1 VNLIIFGP
9 PGAGKGTQSEK
20 LASDFNLFKVSTG
33 DLLRE
38 EIAKKSTLGIKIK
51 EVVDKGSLVSDLII
65 NDLIENLLS
74 QRKYFNRLVFDGY
87 PRTFNQT
94 ISLEDS
100 LKKFKQKI
108 LCVLSLNVDKEVLIK
123 RIIGRI
129 NCSKCGLTFN
139 EFFYPADNKNHHCG
153 SGFLVKRSDDQKSTI
168 EARYETYLKETMPI
182 ISFYK
187 EKNLLHEI
195 NGMDEIT
202 HIYEQIYGIISTLKG

>member
-1 VNLIIFGP
+1 MNLIIFGP

-20 LASDFNLFKVSTG
+20 LASNFNLFKVSTG

-38 EIAKKSTLGIKIK
+38 EITKKSILGMKIK
-51 EVVDKGSLVSDLII
+51 EAVDKGFLVPDSII
-65 NDLIENLLS
+65 NNLIENLLS
-74 QRKYFNRLVFDGY
+74 QKKYFNRLVFDGY

-94 ISLEDS
+94 LSLENS
-100 LKKFKQKI
+100 LNKFKQKI

-139 EFFYPADNKNHHCG
+139 EFFYPPDNEKHYCG
-153 SGFLVKRSDDQKSTI
+153 SVFLVKRSDDQKNTI

-195 NGMDEIT
+195 NGMDGIA
-202 HIYEQIYGIISTLKG
+202 HIYEQIYRIILTLKG